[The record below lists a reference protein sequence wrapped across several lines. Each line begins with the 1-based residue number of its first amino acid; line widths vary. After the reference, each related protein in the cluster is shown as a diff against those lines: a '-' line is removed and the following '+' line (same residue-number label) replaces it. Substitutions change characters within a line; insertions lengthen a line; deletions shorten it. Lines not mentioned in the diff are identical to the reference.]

1 MVRRNNKWSFSG
13 LYLCDDRFCLV
24 TQLNFGWPIIPR
36 TIIQMYSWWMI
47 TQYIYL
53 STWHCIGWTLFYL
66 ICLLWHFII
75 QIVIE
80 PWKDGMRR
88 VSYNMPKK
96 GMRPKTRLEAI
107 EKVIV
112 SGHFEF
118 LYLKF
123 ACDLSCYQGAIIG
136 WWKR

>member
-1 MVRRNNKWSFSG
+1 
-13 LYLCDDRFCLV
+13 
-24 TQLNFGWPIIPR
+24 
-36 TIIQMYSWWMI
+36 
-47 TQYIYL
+47 
-53 STWHCIGWTLFYL
+53 
-66 ICLLWHFII
+66 
-75 QIVIE
+75 
-80 PWKDGMRR
+80 MRR

-136 WWKR
+136 